1 MRIID
6 YIRGAKS
13 SLQKFSDIQAVR
25 GGSKIKLLLD
35 HAWCHFC
42 YGSNIDDYILGGMY
56 RMAGL
61 ERCDFLSN
69 DRRYKLMAKYN
80 PASALPLCDQK
91 PQLYRHLAAYIR
103 RQWCNPCDCSYEE
116 FAAFAKAV
124 PRFLVK
130 PSNGSCGEGISVADT
145 TGWDSTR
152 LRDLYQQLSQR
163 ADRPMVE
170 AILHNHPDLDLGNA
184 SLNTLRIITLRHLDG
199 TVEVVCAVLRAG
211 QGDTITD
218 NTATGGAVYDV
229 DLGTGIICNY
239 GWTSHRRDI
248 VRHPGT
254 DIVMPGRQVPYFA
267 EALDMVRRAM
277 AELPEV
283 RWIGWDVA
291 ITPDGPA
298 VIEANTAPC
307 NHALQYMHPDRGW
320 YGWVKREMK
329 K

>member
-13 SLQKFSDIQAVR
+13 SLQKISDIQSTR
-25 GGSKIKLLLD
+25 GGYKAFLMLD
-35 HAWCHFC
+35 YTWCHFRLGC
-42 YGSNIDDYILGGMY
+42 TIDDYSLCKVYSMRG
-56 RMAGL
+56 RD
-61 ERCDFLSN
+61 RRNFLSN
-69 DRRYKLMAKYN
+69 KRRYTLSRRYN
-80 PASALPLCDQK
+80 PASKRQLCDNKVLSYQ
-91 PQLYRHLAAYIR
+91 HLHNYIR